1 MDKNDKIS
9 ILDDIDIDGKYDVV
23 RLSDK
28 CESVFELDGIE
39 LSREYDKKMPL
50 LKSLYT
56 SKKRILK
63 RNINDR

>member
-1 MDKNDKIS
+1 MDKSDKIS

-23 RLSDK
+23 KLSDK
-28 CESVFELDGIE
+28 CEELFKLDGID

-50 LKSLYT
+50 LKNLYT

-63 RNINDR
+63 RKNNGK